1 MIRFSEAARQ
11 IMERIRESLPE
22 PLVMVIGSGCCEGP
36 VPQLYPASGVPVKG
50 VQVYEE
56 DGLAVY
62 FHEPFRPQPGF
73 HYVIDLEKD
82 VINDTFSLES
92 RYDCQFVLRSS
103 HMIER

>member
-11 IMERIRESLPE
+11 IVERIRESLPE

-62 FHEPFRPQPGF
+62 LGNSSLDDHFPSV
-73 HYVIDLEKD
+73 Y
-82 VINDTFSLES
+82 FSS
-92 RYDCQFVLRSS
+92 
-103 HMIER
+103 IKTA